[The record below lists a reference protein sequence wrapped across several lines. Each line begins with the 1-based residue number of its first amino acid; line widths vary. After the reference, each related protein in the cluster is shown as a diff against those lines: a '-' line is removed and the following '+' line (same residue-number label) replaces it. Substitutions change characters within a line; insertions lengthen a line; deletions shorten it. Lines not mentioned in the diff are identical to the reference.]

1 MLTLVA
7 SLLLAVPAEGSAA
20 AAPAKPA
27 AVDLDALVANP
38 PFGAG
43 AAPKPGGVVATT
55 SEYEL
60 RGMYQDGGK
69 TYFSLYNAAT
79 KQSRWVAKDEAAT
92 DPALPSF
99 KAFDPETQTLTVEVN
114 GRPAQVAMKAAT
126 VSKYEPPKEP
136 APAQAAEAPRGGP
149 PLPEPG
155 PDGKVQTPW
164 GNFTPEQ
171 IAAYRAE
178 RERRW
183 QERMQQVQAE
193 GADPRRA
200 RDAEAPAERP
210 SRGER
215 SDRGDRGGRPPR

>member
-1 MLTLVA
+1 MIALLA
-7 SLLLAVPAEGSAA
+7 SLLLAVPAEGPASSPAQ
-20 AAPAKPA
+20 AKPPA
-27 AVDLDALVANP
+27 ADLDALVANP

-43 AAPKPGGVVATT
+43 TAPKPGGAAATS
-55 SEYEL
+55 SELEL
-60 RGMYQDGGK
+60 RGMYQEGGK
-69 TYFSLYNAAT
+69 TYFSLYNATT
-79 KQSRWVAKDEAAT
+79 KQSRWVAKDEAAA

-99 KAFDPETQTLTVEVN
+99 KSFDPETQTLTVEVN
-114 GRPAQVAMKAAT
+114 GRPAQVAMKSAT
-126 VSKYEPPKEP
+126 VAKYEPPKEAPP
-136 APAQAAEAPRGGP
+136 AAAATEAPRGGP

-164 GNFTPEQ
+164 GSFTPEQ

-193 GADPRRA
+193 GGDPRRA
-200 RDAEAPAERP
+200 REAEAPTERP

-215 SDRGDRGGRPPR
+215 GDRGSRPAR

>member
-1 MLTLVA
+1 MLALFA
-7 SLLLAVPAEGSAA
+7 SLLLAVPAEGPAS

-27 AVDLDALVANP
+27 AIDLDALVANP
-38 PFGAG
+38 PFGTG
-43 AAPKPGGVVATT
+43 SAPKPGGAIAT
-55 SEYEL
+55 SAEFEL
-60 RGMYQDGGK
+60 RGMYQEGGK
-69 TYFSLYNAAT
+69 TFFSLYNAST
-79 KQSRWVAKDEAAT
+79 KQSRWVAKDETAA
-92 DPALPSF
+92 DPSLPAF

-114 GRPAQVAMKAAT
+114 GRPAQVAMKSAT
-126 VSKYEPPKEP
+126 VAKYEPPKEAPPP
-136 APAQAAEAPRGGP
+136 AATAAEAPRGGP

-155 PDGKVQTPW
+155 PDGKIQTPW

-193 GADPRRA
+193 GGDPRRA
-200 RDAEAPAERP
+200 RESEAPAERP

-215 SDRGDRGGRPPR
+215 SDRGGRPPR